1 MIDPGRVSVDHELS
15 LPGGRVLA
23 WSETGAGAP
32 VLFLAGTATG
42 RAMTFGDEHLAR
54 LGVRLVTV
62 DRPGIGASTHD
73 PGRSAASTAA
83 DLGCLVTRLGGPLP
97 VVANSQAAVFGLAAA
112 ARGIASRL
120 LLVSPADE
128 VADPRVFARLPGPV
142 RDVVTGVRQDPAA
155 ARAFFAGLGP
165 AGMERMVLD
174 GADPGDRE
182 VYTDPAFL
190 ARYRAALREGFA
202 NDGAGYATDTLIAMS
217 PWQLDWSAIRVPVR
231 VWFGERDRV
240 HSPDLGALLTSRIP
254 GAERR
259 VVPGAGGALLWTHA
273 EEILAAAIG

>member
-1 MIDPGRVSVDHELS
+1 MSVDHELP

-23 WSETGAGAP
+23 WSETGAGTP
-32 VLFLAGTATG
+32 VLFLAGAATG
-42 RAMTFGDEHLAR
+42 RSMTFGDQHLAR

-62 DRPGIGASTHD
+62 DRPGIGASTPD
-73 PGRSAASTAA
+73 PRRSAASTAA
-83 DLGCLVTRLGGPLP
+83 DLDRLVTRLGGPLP

-142 RDVVTGVRQDPAA
+142 RDVVTRVREEPEA

-165 AGMERMVLD
+165 DGMERMVLD
-174 GADPGDRE
+174 GADPADRD
-182 VYTDPAFL
+182 VYADPAFL

-217 PWQLDWSAIRVPVR
+217 PWQLDWAAIRVRVR

-240 HSPDLGALLTSRIP
+240 HSPDLGALLTARIP

-273 EEILAAAIG
+273 EEILAAAVG

>member
-1 MIDPGRVSVDHELS
+1 MADASRVRFDHELL

-23 WSETGAGAP
+23 WSETGPGDGTP
-32 VLFLAGTATG
+32 VLFLAGAATG
-42 RAMTFGDEHLAR
+42 RSMVFGGGR
-54 LGVRLVTV
+54 RVRLVTV

-73 PGRSAASTAA
+73 PRRSAASTAA
-83 DLGCLVTRLGGPLP
+83 DLAALVARLGGPVP

-112 ARGIASRL
+112 ERGIASRL

-142 RDVVTGVRQDPAA
+142 RDVVTRVRADPAA
-155 ARAFFAGLGP
+155 AREFFARLGP
-165 AGMERMVLD
+165 GGMERMVLD
-174 GADPGDRE
+174 SADPADRE
-182 VYTDPAFL
+182 VYQDPVFL

-202 NDGAGYATDTLIAMS
+202 NDGAGYAADSIIAMS
-217 PWQLDWSAIRVPVR
+217 PWQLDWAAIRVPVQ

-254 GAERR
+254 GARR
-259 VVPGAGGALLWTHA
+259 HVVPGAGGALLWTHA